1 MPTLVIH
8 GGLDRLVPTAT
19 SEALEG
25 RPGVTRRVY
34 PGVLHELHNEPQG
47 PRVID
52 DVIGW
57 VRDRVSRMHTPA
69 AG

>member
-8 GGLDRLVPTAT
+8 GGSDRLVPTAT
-19 SEALEG
+19 SAVLEG
-25 RPGVTRRVY
+25 RHSVVRRVY

-47 PRVID
+47 PEVIE

-57 VRDRVSRMHTPA
+57 VRDRVSRIHTPA
-69 AG
+69 SG